1 MFDYFY
7 GAQSDQFSFY
17 RVPKVLFTNDRFKYL
32 SAEAKTLYGILLDR
46 VALSSK
52 NGWIDERGRVYI
64 ICTVEEI
71 MHDMNC
77 GNKKAIQL
85 LTDLEEKVGL
95 IERKRQGLGKPNLIY
110 VKNFISVVDNPVE
123 RHFKECQND
132 TSGSVEITSLEVS
145 KSHGN
150 NTDTNNTEY
159 SDTDPFLSVDRNE
172 GMREHAQYESYFR
185 ESLYFDILLQEHRFE
200 EETLEGILDLLVDT
214 CCSKRK
220 TIRIAGDDKP
230 TEVVKSRFMKLT
242 KDHIDYVL
250 ICLQKNST
258 EVRNM
263 KQYLLATLFN
273 APTTI
278 SPYYQAWVN
287 NDMASGKF

>member
-1 MFDYFY
+1 
-7 GAQSDQFSFY
+7 
-17 RVPKVLFTNDRFKYL
+17 
-32 SAEAKTLYGILLDR
+32 
-46 VALSSK
+46 
-52 NGWIDERGRVYI
+52 
-64 ICTVEEI
+64 
-71 MHDMNC
+71 
-77 GNKKAIQL
+77 
-85 LTDLEEKVGL
+85 
-95 IERKRQGLGKPNLIY
+95 
-110 VKNFISVVDNPVE
+110 
-123 RHFKECQND
+123 
-132 TSGSVEITSLEVS
+132 
-145 KSHGN
+145 
-150 NTDTNNTEY
+150 
-159 SDTDPFLSVDRNE
+159 
-172 GMREHAQYESYFR
+172 MRERAQYESYFR
-185 ESLYFDILLQEHRFE
+185 ESLYFDILLQEHRFD

-230 TEVVKSRFMKLT
+230 IEVVKSRFMKLT

>member
-17 RVPKVLFTNDRFKYL
+17 RVPKVMFTDPAFQNV
-32 SAEAKTLYGILLDR
+32 SAEAKILYGLFLDR
-46 VALSSK
+46 MGLSAR
-52 NGWIDERGRVYI
+52 NNWVDEQGRVYI
-64 ICTVEEI
+64 IYTIDQI
-71 MHDMNC
+71 M
-77 GNKKAIQL
+77 KAIGCSDKKVNRML
-85 LTDLEEKVGL
+85 RELEVVAGL

-110 VKNFISVVDNPVE
+110 VKNFLSVGQNGQFLNRKMDDSGVVE
-123 RHFKECQND
+123 TPFLESSEIR
-132 TSGSVEITSLEVS
+132 GSNTEI
-145 KSHGN
+145 
-150 NTDTNNTEY
+150 NNTEY
-159 SDTDPFLSVDRNE
+159 SDTDPFLSADRNE

-185 ESLYFDILLQEHRFE
+185 ESLYFDILLQDHRFE

-230 TEVVKSRFMKLT
+230 TEVVKSRLMKLT

-250 ICLQKNST
+250 ICLQKNTT

-263 KQYLLATLFN
+263 KQYLLSTLFN